1 MIELLITLF
10 CYVLLLLLII
20 SIAAPPSPPI
30 SPNRSSNELEPS
42 QASLFWQ
49 QHDAA
54 CCSNPRDPLSKLD
67 HAMFLSNER
76 PLHVEWPWMALG
88 ILGSAM
94 AWYGMSCNILQRQ
107 RAAKASQII
116 PNWSKVIQIGQP
128 APIKMRVLPNSKK
141 HSRSFKNIQ
150 DHSRILKMYQVLSS
164 IIK

>member
-1 MIELLITLF
+1 MF
-10 CYVLLLLLII
+10 CYCCSLFPLLPPHH
-20 SIAAPPSPPI
+20 PPSLPI
-30 SPNRSSNELEPS
+30 GAQMSSSHHKHRYFDSSMTQHAVAIPVIRCPNWITQCFCQMKGLFMLNGLGWPW
-42 QASLFWQ
+42 ASLEVPW
-49 QHDAA
+49 HDMA
-54 CCSNPRDPLSKLD
+54 CL
-67 HAMFLSNER
+67 A
-76 PLHVEWPWMALG
+76 
-88 ILGSAM
+88 I
-94 AWYGMSCNILQRQ
+94 SCNA